1 MYVVPPNSE
10 MKYITEWLNVKSN
23 KVEWPT
29 WIETFWYDYE
39 TLSLQA
45 ETIFSWAIKQTLPET
60 NPRSFSHLIFFMV

>member
-45 ETIFSWAIKQTLPET
+45 ETIFSWAIKQTLP
-60 NPRSFSHLIFFMV
+60 